1 MSETCEVRESSETWE
16 RESLGT
22 SAITAVDWHHSSQ
35 TQLLLLTV
43 VSLRAV
49 FLFQS
54 LQSID
59 KIPILISAIWLFR
72 RRFRNT
78 LPRTEAAPSRRLTK
92 IQIQCDSCLSCTRK
106 GPNPL
111 RRPLPP
117 LALSLR
123 HSGSLHSASDSG
135 HGLNAPP
142 RPARD
147 RGEAGRR
154 SRIRPAAGRC
164 MTFRGAATCQRR
176 RWRRPWPRPRQPGR
190 RAGHRGPARQGR
202 TRRARRSRRRAARRA

>member
-43 VSLRAV
+43 VSLYEQ
-49 FLFQS
+49 FSCFNLYN

-92 IQIQCDSCLSCTRK
+92 IQIQCDSPFTPARK

-135 HGLNAPP
+135 HGLNAPS
-142 RPARD
+142 ARVL
-147 RGEAGRR
+147 
-154 SRIRPAAGRC
+154 
-164 MTFRGAATCQRR
+164 
-176 RWRRPWPRPRQPGR
+176 
-190 RAGHRGPARQGR
+190 RGPHATEVKQDAEVVYDRQQAGV
-202 TRRARRSRRRAARRA
+202 